1 MPSQD
6 LERSVDQYSGSVA
19 NKVIR
24 SRRSP
29 KIWDYPAAVVSC
41 KKNNGDNRI
50 YSGRSSK
57 PTSGMYE
64 PLLEIALTQLG
75 GVGQQSR
82 NGCPYTI
89 GNCAEPHAANKL
101 LKNTAAA
108 VGLEQILFSTALRP
122 RTRQVIPYCANCRAV
137 FPSLTHQR

>member
-6 LERSVDQYSGSVA
+6 LERSVEQYGVSVV
-19 NKVIR
+19 NKAIL
-24 SRRSP
+24 SRQKTKQRDLPSV
-29 KIWDYPAAVVSC
+29 VVSC
-41 KKNNGDNRI
+41 KMNGGNNRI
-50 YSGRSSK
+50 YNGESSK
-57 PTSGMYE
+57 PILGMYE
-64 PLLEIALTQLG
+64 PQLEIALTRLG
-75 GVGQQSR
+75 GVGQHSR

-101 LKNTAAA
+101 LKDNC
-108 VGLEQILFSTALRP
+108 VGLDQILFSTALRP

>member
-19 NKVIR
+19 NNVIR
-24 SRRSP
+24 CRRSP
-29 KIWDYPAAVVSC
+29 RIWDYPAVVVSC
-41 KKNNGDNRI
+41 KMNGGNNRI
-50 YSGRSSK
+50 YNGKSSK
-57 PTSGMYE
+57 PIPGMYE
-64 PLLEIALTQLG
+64 PQLEIALTRLG
-75 GVGQQSR
+75 GVGQHSG

-101 LKNTAAA
+101 LKDTH
-108 VGLEQILFSTALRP
+108 VELDQILFSTALRP

-137 FPSLTHQR
+137 FPSLTQ

>member
-64 PLLEIALTQLG
+64 PLLEIALTRLG
-75 GVGQQSR
+75 GVVQESR

>member
-6 LERSVDQYSGSVA
+6 LERSVEQYSGSVA
-19 NKVIR
+19 NNVIR
-24 SRRSP
+24 RRRSP
-29 KIWDYPAAVVSC
+29 RIWDYPAVVVSC
-41 KKNNGDNRI
+41 KMNNGDNRI
-50 YSGRSSK
+50 YNGKSSK

-101 LKNTAAA
+101 LKDTH
-108 VGLEQILFSTALRP
+108 VELDQILFSTALRP

-137 FPSLTHQR
+137 FPSLTQ

>member
-6 LERSVDQYSGSVA
+6 LDRSVDQYSGSVA
-19 NKVIR
+19 NNVIR
-24 SRRSP
+24 RRRSP
-29 KIWDYPAAVVSC
+29 RIWDYPAVVVSC

-50 YSGRSSK
+50 YNGKSSK

-64 PLLEIALTQLG
+64 PLLEIALTRLG
-75 GVGQQSR
+75 GVGQHSR
-82 NGCPYTI
+82 NGCPYII

>member
-19 NKVIR
+19 NNVIR
-24 SRRSP
+24 CRRSP
-29 KIWDYPAAVVSC
+29 RIWDYPAVVVSC
-41 KKNNGDNRI
+41 KMNNGDNRI
-50 YSGRSSK
+50 YNGKSSK

-89 GNCAEPHAANKL
+89 GNCAEPHTANKL
-101 LKNTAAA
+101 LKDNC

-137 FPSLTHQR
+137 FSSLTH

>member
-64 PLLEIALTQLG
+64 PLLEIALTRLG
-75 GVGQQSR
+75 GVGQASR
-82 NGCPYTI
+82 KGCPYTI
-89 GNCAEPHAANKL
+89 GKCAEPHAANKV
-101 LKNTAAA
+101 LKNTGTA
-108 VGLEQILFSTALRP
+108 VGLDQILFSTALRP

-137 FPSLTHQR
+137 FPSLTH

>member
-64 PLLEIALTQLG
+64 PLLEIALTRLG
-75 GVGQQSR
+75 RVGQESR

>member
-6 LERSVDQYSGSVA
+6 LDRSVNQYSGSVA

-29 KIWDYPAAVVSC
+29 RKWDYPAVVVSC
-41 KKNNGDNRI
+41 KMNNGDNRI
-50 YSGRSSK
+50 CNGKSSK

-64 PLLEIALTQLG
+64 PLLEIALTRLG
-75 GVGQQSR
+75 GVGQHSR
-82 NGCPYTI
+82 NGYPYTI

-101 LKNTAAA
+101 LKDNCA
-108 VGLEQILFSTALRP
+108 GLDQILFSTALRP

-137 FPSLTHQR
+137 FSSLTH

>member
-75 GVGQQSR
+75 GVGHHSR

-137 FPSLTHQR
+137 FPSLTH

>member
-6 LERSVDQYSGSVA
+6 LERSVDRYSGSVA
-19 NKVIR
+19 NNVIR
-24 SRRSP
+24 HRRSP
-29 KIWDYPAAVVSC
+29 RIWDYPAVVVSC

-50 YSGRSSK
+50 YNGKSSK

-64 PLLEIALTQLG
+64 MPLEIALTRLG
-75 GVGQQSR
+75 GVGHHAR

-101 LKNTAAA
+101 LRDTHAE
-108 VGLEQILFSTALRP
+108 LDQILFSTALRP
-122 RTRQVIPYCANCRAV
+122 RTRQVIPYCANCREV
-137 FPSLTHQR
+137 FPSLTH

>member
-6 LERSVDQYSGSVA
+6 LERSVDRYSGSVA
-19 NKVIR
+19 NNVIR
-24 SRRSP
+24 HRRSLR
-29 KIWDYPAAVVSC
+29 IWDYPAVVVSC

-50 YSGRSSK
+50 YNGKSSK

-64 PLLEIALTQLG
+64 MPLEIALTRLG
-75 GVGQQSR
+75 GVGHHSR

-89 GNCAEPHAANKL
+89 GNCAEPHAANRL
-101 LKNTAAA
+101 LKDNC
-108 VGLEQILFSTALRP
+108 VGLDQILFSTALRP

-137 FPSLTHQR
+137 FPTLTH

>member
-1 MPSQD
+1 MPYPD

-19 NKVIR
+19 NDVIKR
-24 SRRSP
+24 RRSP
-29 KIWDYPAAVVSC
+29 KIWDYPAVVVSC
-41 KKNNGDNRI
+41 KMNGGNNRI
-50 YSGRSSK
+50 YNGNSSK

-75 GVGQQSR
+75 GVGQHSR

-101 LKNTAAA
+101 LKDNC
-108 VGLEQILFSTALRP
+108 VGLDRILFSTALRP

>member
-19 NKVIR
+19 NNVIR
-24 SRRSP
+24 CRRSP
-29 KIWDYPAAVVSC
+29 RIWDYPAVVVSC
-41 KKNNGDNRI
+41 KMNNGDNRI
-50 YSGRSSK
+50 YNGKSSK

-101 LKNTAAA
+101 LKDNC

-137 FPSLTHQR
+137 FSSLTH

>member
-19 NKVIR
+19 NNVIR
-24 SRRSP
+24 RRRSP
-29 KIWDYPAAVVSC
+29 RIWDYPAVVVSC
-41 KKNNGDNRI
+41 KMNNGDKRI
-50 YSGRSSK
+50 CNGKSSK

-64 PLLEIALTQLG
+64 PLLEIALTRLG
-75 GVGQQSR
+75 GVGQHSR

-122 RTRQVIPYCANCRAV
+122 RTRQVIPYVSIR
-137 FPSLTHQR
+137 

>member
-6 LERSVDQYSGSVA
+6 LERSVKQYSGSVA
-19 NKVIR
+19 NNVIR
-24 SRRSP
+24 RRQSP
-29 KIWDYPAAVVSC
+29 KIWDYPAVVVSC

-50 YSGRSSK
+50 YNGNSSK
-57 PTSGMYE
+57 PTLGMYE
-64 PLLEIALTQLG
+64 PPLEIALTRLG
-75 GVGQQSR
+75 GVGQHSR

-101 LKNTAAA
+101 LKDNF
-108 VGLEQILFSTALRP
+108 VGLDQILFSTARRP
-122 RTRQVIPYCANCRAV
+122 RTRQLIPYCANCRAV